1 MEFPSTVLEESA
13 IHAWRGNEL
22 ASGKLSRGRWTQLLP
37 GSREFTRKGRERLIV
52 IEKFA
57 AATGIIRK
65 IAAGETNL
73 RRPSTRVIL
82 NSTPSFSCFSSF
94 LLLLLCSAS
103 ASSANYRTR
112 GCVRLNGKVNSLL
125 EQWLTV
131 TTRFN
136 NSRSGS
142 LSSISKGKDTYL
154 SLIFL

>member
-1 MEFPSTVLEESA
+1 MRSIDGIS
-13 IHAWRGNEL
+13 IHAVRGKRNLRFSEL

-37 GSREFTRKGRERLIV
+37 RSREFRGRGGERLIV

-82 NSTPSFSCFSSF
+82 NSTPSFSS
-94 LLLLLCSAS
+94 LLCSAS

-112 GCVRLNGKVNSLL
+112 GCLRLNGKVNSLL

>member
-1 MEFPSTVLEESA
+1 MRSIDGIS
-13 IHAWRGNEL
+13 IHAVRGKRNLRFSEL

-82 NSTPSFSCFSSF
+82 NSTPSFSS
-94 LLLLLCSAS
+94 LLCSAS

-112 GCVRLNGKVNSLL
+112 GCLRLNGKVNSLL

>member
-37 GSREFTRKGRERLIV
+37 RSREFRGRGRERLIV

-57 AATGIIRK
+57 TATGIIRK

-82 NSTPSFSCFSSF
+82 NSTPSFSS
-94 LLLLLCSAS
+94 LLCSAS

-125 EQWLTV
+125 LIV
-131 TTRFN
+131 VDCHYFG

>member
-1 MEFPSTVLEESA
+1 MRSIDGIS
-13 IHAWRGNEL
+13 IHAVRGKRNLRFSEL

-82 NSTPSFSCFSSF
+82 NSTPSFSS
-94 LLLLLCSAS
+94 LLCSAS

-112 GCVRLNGKVNSLL
+112 GCLRLNGKVNSLL

-136 NSRSGS
+136 NSRGGS
-142 LSSISKGKDTYL
+142 LSLISKSEDTYL

>member
-1 MEFPSTVLEESA
+1 MRSIDGIS
-13 IHAWRGNEL
+13 IHAVRGKRNLRFSEL

-82 NSTPSFSCFSSF
+82 NSTPSFSS
-94 LLLLLCSAS
+94 LLCSVS

-112 GCVRLNGKVNSLL
+112 GCLRLNGKVNSLL

-136 NSRSGS
+136 NSRGGS
-142 LSSISKGKDTYL
+142 LSLISKSEDTYL

>member
-1 MEFPSTVLEESA
+1 MKIKFSNRCIRERTSNEMRSIDGIS
-13 IHAWRGNEL
+13 IHAVRGKRNLRFSEL

-82 NSTPSFSCFSSF
+82 NSTPSFSS
-94 LLLLLCSAS
+94 LLCSAS

-112 GCVRLNGKVNSLL
+112 GCLRLNGKVNSLL
-125 EQWLTV
+125 E
-131 TTRFN
+131 
-136 NSRSGS
+136 
-142 LSSISKGKDTYL
+142 
-154 SLIFL
+154 

>member
-37 GSREFTRKGRERLIV
+37 RSREFRGRGRERLIV

-82 NSTPSFSCFSSF
+82 NSTPSFSS
-94 LLLLLCSAS
+94 LLCSAS

-112 GCVRLNGKVNSLL
+112 GCLRLNGKVNSLL

>member
-1 MEFPSTVLEESA
+1 MRSIDGIS
-13 IHAWRGNEL
+13 IHAVRGKRNLRFSEL

-131 TTRFN
+131 TTSVTREAVLCHR
-136 NSRSGS
+136 SRKAK
-142 LSSISKGKDTYL
+142 I
-154 SLIFL
+154 LI

>member
-1 MEFPSTVLEESA
+1 MRSIDGIS
-13 IHAWRGNEL
+13 IHAVRGKRNLRFSEL

-65 IAAGETNL
+65 IAAGKTNL

-82 NSTPSFSCFSSF
+82 NSTPSFSS
-94 LLLLLCSAS
+94 LLCSAS

-112 GCVRLNGKVNSLL
+112 GCLRLNGKVNSLL

-136 NSRSGS
+136 NSRGGS
-142 LSSISKGKDTYL
+142 LSLISKSEDTYL

>member
-1 MEFPSTVLEESA
+1 MRSIDGIS
-13 IHAWRGNEL
+13 IHAVRGKRNLRFSEL

-82 NSTPSFSCFSSF
+82 NSTPSFSS
-94 LLLLLCSAS
+94 LLCSAS

-136 NSRSGS
+136 NSRGGS
-142 LSSISKGKDTYL
+142 LSLISKSEDTYL

>member
-37 GSREFTRKGRERLIV
+37 RSREFRGRGRERLIV

-57 AATGIIRK
+57 TATGIIRK

-125 EQWLTV
+125 LIV
-131 TTRFN
+131 VDCHYFG

>member
-82 NSTPSFSCFSSF
+82 NSTPSFSS
-94 LLLLLCSAS
+94 LLCSAS

-125 EQWLTV
+125 LIV
-131 TTRFN
+131 VDCHYFG

>member
-37 GSREFTRKGRERLIV
+37 GSREFRGRGGERLIV

-131 TTRFN
+131 TTSVTREAVLCHR
-136 NSRSGS
+136 SRKAK
-142 LSSISKGKDTYL
+142 I
-154 SLIFL
+154 LI